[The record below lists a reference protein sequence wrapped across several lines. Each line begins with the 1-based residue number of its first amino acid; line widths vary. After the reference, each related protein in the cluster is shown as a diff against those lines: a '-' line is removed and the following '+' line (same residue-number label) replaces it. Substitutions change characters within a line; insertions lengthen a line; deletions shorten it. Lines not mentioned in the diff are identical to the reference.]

1 MPAGAH
7 GRRNANV
14 GRGARGQAETR
25 GARRRA
31 DGIDRASAGTFENL
45 REAGPEKRR
54 LRT

>member
-31 DGIDRASAGTFENL
+31 DGIDRASAGTFKIL